1 MRIYLFQLIN
11 YKEIRLQCDLF
22 YIFTAKKQR
31 NDAATVVVKREIIEQ
46 KKFDDSLEYHNEN
59 SMITT
64 KTESTQDFDEDDEF
78 SHDGYSHSLNS
89 LQSMSLPPTP
99 EPNDAQMWNSVRRPS
114 SKSSSLS
121 VNSGTA
127 TSSPP
132 PDRKPTIL
140 TNVCNELHSFMP
152 I

>member
-1 MRIYLFQLIN
+1 MTVRIHLFHRD
-11 YKEIRLQCDLF
+11 YEEIRLRNCLLYPF
-22 YIFTAKKQR
+22 PAKKQR
-31 NDAATVVVKREIIEQ
+31 NDAVVVKREIVEQ
-46 KKFDDSLEYHNEN
+46 KKFDDSLEYHNDN

-89 LQSMSLPPTP
+89 LQSTSLPPTP
-99 EPNDAQMWNSVRRPS
+99 EPNDAQMWSSVRRPS

-121 VNSGTA
+121 VHSGTA

-132 PDRKPTIL
+132 PERKPTHLI
-140 TNVCNELHSFMP
+140 NVSNEY
-152 I
+152 